1 MTDQK
6 QKKQDKKSGF
16 NSSAA
21 AVITGAVV
29 GAGAAVVG
37 MALNTQKNRDKVKD
51 ALTNVKEQAISY
63 KDAVEEKLAE
73 DK

>member
-37 MALNTQKNRDKVKD
+37 MALNKKENRDKVKE
-51 ALTNVKEQAISY
+51 ALTNVKDQAISY
-63 KDAVEEKLAE
+63 KDKVEEKIAE
-73 DK
+73 NK